1 MDIKR
6 LTTHLLTTDRCVRR
20 AFPPAAMAAIAEAI
34 QAAELQFEGEVRFAV
49 EGALEPSDLFR
60 AVTPRERA
68 VEVFSQLRVWDTQ
81 YNNGVLIYV
90 LLADHAVEIIADRGI
105 HAHESTETW
114 SAICRQLEAAFKRN
128 EYETGTVAAIEAV
141 AQALQRHFPAIG
153 VQINELPDAPAL
165 LF

>member
-6 LTTHLLTTDRCVRR
+6 LMTHLLTTDRCVRR
-20 AFPPAAMAAIAEAI
+20 AFPPVVMAAIAEAI
-34 QAAELQFEGEVRFAV
+34 RAAELRFEGEVRFAV
-49 EGALEPSDLFR
+49 EGALEPDDLFR

-68 VEVFSQLRVWDTQ
+68 LEVFSQLRVWDTQ

-114 SAICRQLEAAFKRN
+114 SAICRQLEAAFKRD
-128 EYETGTVAAIEAV
+128 EYETGTIAAIEAV
-141 AQALQRHFPAIG
+141 ARTLHRHFPAIG

-165 LF
+165 I